1 MKKILPL
8 KRAVFLDRD
17 GTINVEK
24 EYLHRIEDFEFL
36 PGAPQA
42 IRRLNEA
49 GLLVLVVTNQSG
61 IGRGYYSAEEVETLH
76 GHLQSQLNALGARID
91 GFYLCPHHPTEGV
104 GDYRVACDCRKG
116 EPGLLLRAAEDFGI
130 DLASSWMVGDKAA
143 DIEAGV
149 RAGCRPILVLT
160 GYGRRERPVLA
171 GGGVA
176 VCEDLMAATDLILAD
191 KCGMMSTP

>member
-130 DLASSWMVGDKAA
+130 DLASSWMVGDKVA
-143 DIEAGV
+143 DIEAGT

-160 GYGRRERPVLA
+160 GYGRRERPALA